1 MCSSKAERRVPLP
14 DSLVQA
20 LTLRHAANPDSL
32 YLFPNKQGRPN
43 GHFLRM
49 PKKLAKRAGLNCG
62 ECFNVGNGKKQSCS
76 KGPVCDKFELHK
88 FRCSF
93 ATLHHEAGVLARQIQ
108 QWLGHSDLTTTL
120 RYPAISDDR
129 NQRTRDRVNNSFV
142 FLQEREEPVVSPPS
156 RYQIR
161 SFRFAVFSLI
171 RADNRSPD
179 HRFTLCPHFL
189 PHFFRVVL

>member
-1 MCSSKAERRVPLP
+1 
-14 DSLVQA
+14 
-20 LTLRHAANPDSL
+20 
-32 YLFPNKQGRPN
+32 
-43 GHFLRM
+43 M
-49 PKKLAKRAGLNCG
+49 PRKLAKRAGLNCG
-62 ECFNVGNGKKQSCS
+62 ECFSVGNGKKQSCS
-76 KGPVCDKFELHK
+76 KAPVCDKFELHK
-88 FRCSF
+88 FRRSL

-108 QWLGHSDLTTTL
+108 QWLGHSDLTTTV